1 MANLDVQDLACR
13 RGGRIL
19 FAGLDFSLA
28 AGDAALA
35 LGRNGAG
42 KSSLL
47 RVLAGLI
54 PPFTGTIHWG
64 GEDARLEP
72 YEFRSAMRYVGHA
85 DGLLTNLTVIQNLRY
100 WAALYRA
107 PADRAALETAL
118 TAVGLDDLADLPAR
132 MLSAGQRRRL
142 ALARPI
148 ATQSPSMPPGGLWLL
163 DEPTVALDLPSIA
176 KIEAAIAAFRASGGI
191 VIASTN
197 APLTLPDAQEIDVA
211 AAMPTPE
218 DAFEDAFEDA
228 LP

>member
-1 MANLDVQDLACR
+1 MLKLHVQDLACR

-19 FAGLDFSLA
+19 FAGLDISLSE
-28 AGDAALA
+28 GNAALA

-54 PPFTGTIHWG
+54 PPFTGTIKWN
-64 GEDARLEP
+64 GEDVRREP

-85 DGLLTNLTVIQNLRY
+85 DGLQSNLTVIQNLHY
-100 WAALYRA
+100 WAALYRSSTS
-107 PADRAALETAL
+107 RNALEKAL
-118 TAVGLDDLADLPAR
+118 ADVGLDELADLPAR

-148 ATQSPSMPPGGLWLL
+148 ATQPGGLWLL
-163 DEPTVALDLPSIA
+163 DEPTVALDRPSIA
-176 KIEAAIAAFRASGGI
+176 RIEAAITSFRATGGI

-197 APLTLPDAQEIDVA
+197 APLTLPNAQEIVVA
-211 AAMPTPE
+211 AAMPSSE
-218 DAFEDAFEDA
+218 DAFDDA
-228 LP
+228 LEGALL